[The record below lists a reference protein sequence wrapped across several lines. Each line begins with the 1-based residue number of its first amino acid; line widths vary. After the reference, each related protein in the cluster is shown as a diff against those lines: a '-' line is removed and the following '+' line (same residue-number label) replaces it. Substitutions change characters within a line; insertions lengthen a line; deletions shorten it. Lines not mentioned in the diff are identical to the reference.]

1 MITTSMNKSLLRCDL
16 AIKQEYIS
24 NLTVDA
30 PFVVVSTFLSLF
42 SFHFFA
48 SSPTLCRASPLSW
61 ELYVVDCTDA
71 ASSKHLYVGKNIT
84 TEYDAFF
91 VYFHAVFIQNERNLF
106 LIKRTWNCVTNHM
119 VLWNCANT

>member
-1 MITTSMNKSLLRCDL
+1 MDKAFFQYDL

-24 NLTVDA
+24 NLTADA

-48 SSPTLCRASPLSW
+48 PSPTLRRASPLSW

-71 ASSKHLYVGKNIT
+71 ASSKHLYAGKNIT

-91 VYFHAVFIQNERNLF
+91 VYFHAVFIRNEINLF
-106 LIKRTWNCVTNHM
+106 LIKRMWN
-119 VLWNCANT
+119 